1 MEDGA
6 EAHLGIEKIFLS
18 GTTPFALRFGAW
30 SDPDHRI
37 RAEVS
42 TGLNTVFPEGERET
56 HYTAGFGVTL
66 KQAIQLDLAAD
77 VSEVDTTVVFSSI
90 YRF

>member
-1 MEDGA
+1 M
-6 EAHLGIEKIFLS
+6 
-18 GTTPFALRFGAW
+18 RFGAW

-37 RAEVS
+37 RAGAS
-42 TGLNTVFPEGERET
+42 TGLAEAFPEGERVE

-66 KQAIQLDLAAD
+66 KQAIQLDFAAD
-77 VSEVDTTVVFSSI
+77 LSSVTTTVVFSTI